1 MKVVTEKTLD
11 IDRIAPEEYP
21 EGLYDFAATV
31 KALDGLPEDPSQ
43 IDSQYRDAGFVSIDS
58 AFSPSEV
65 SDLLDALFQLTV
77 RDLPSRT
84 QLQFEN
90 LATGKIES
98 LPPEERLDYVRK
110 LMWFVDLDPRI
121 EQVAYEPRLIRIVRH
136 LLGAEPEMFQEMALL
151 KPPGIG
157 REKPWHQDHA
167 YFNLPEGTHVVGV
180 WIALDD
186 TYPENGCMHFLPG
199 GHRSGPV
206 PHFNRRDWQ
215 ICDTDIL
222 GKRQAVA
229 CPLKAGGLLIF
240 DGLVPHGTPH
250 NRTDTR
256 RRALQFHYVA
266 KGTPRTTTEERMA
279 IFGSEGRDV
288 SC

>member
-1 MKVVTEKTLD
+1 MSVDAKPLD

-31 KALDGLPEDPSQ
+31 AALDGLPDDPTQ
-43 IDSQYRDAGFVSIDS
+43 IESQYRDAGFVSIDH
-58 AFSPSEV
+58 AFSPGQVAE
-65 SDLLDALFQLTV
+65 LLDALFQLTV
-77 RDLPSRT
+77 RDLPERT

-90 LATGKIES
+90 PAAGKIES
-98 LPPEERLDYVRK
+98 LPPEARLDYVRK

-121 EQVAYEPRLIRIVRH
+121 EAMAYEPRLIKIVGH

-199 GHRSGPV
+199 KHRDGPV

-222 GKRQAVA
+222 GNGQAVA
-229 CPLKAGGLLIF
+229 TPLKSGGCLIF
-240 DGLVPHGTPH
+240 DGLVPHGTPQ
-250 NRTDTR
+250 NRSGTR

-266 KGTPRTTTEERMA
+266 KGTPRTSTEERMRM
-279 IFGSEGRDV
+279 FGSEGRDV

>member
-1 MKVVTEKTLD
+1 MATAQKLD
-11 IDRIAPEEYP
+11 IDGIAPEEYP
-21 EGLYDFAATV
+21 ESLYDTAAIVT
-31 KALDGLPEDPSQ
+31 ARNGFPDDPSM
-43 IDSQYRDAGFVSIDS
+43 IREQYDEAGFVSFDN
-58 AFSPSEV
+58 AFTPEQV
-65 SDLLDALFQLTV
+65 SGLLDALFQLTV
-77 RDLPSRT
+77 RDLPEKT

-90 LATGKIES
+90 LAAGKIES

-121 EQVAYEPRLIRIVRH
+121 EAMAYDPALLRIVES
-136 LLGAEPEMFQEMALL
+136 LLGGEAEMFQEMALL

-167 YFNLPEGTHVVGV
+167 YFNLPEGTHVIGV

-186 TYPENGCMHFLPG
+186 AYPENGGMHFLPG
-199 GHRSGPV
+199 GHREGPI

-215 ICDTDIL
+215 ICDTEIL
-222 GKRQAVA
+222 KRGQAVA
-229 CPLKAGGLLIF
+229 TPLKAGGCLVF
-240 DGLVPHGTPH
+240 NGLAPHGTPH
-250 NRTDTR
+250 NRTSTR

-279 IFGSEGRDV
+279 LFGSEGRDV
-288 SC
+288 EC

>member
-1 MKVVTEKTLD
+1 MVGRSLD
-11 IDRIAPEEYP
+11 IDSIAPDEYP
-21 EGLYDFAATV
+21 DGLYDFAATIEPYQ
-31 KALDGLPEDPSQ
+31 GLPDDPAKIEDQ
-43 IDSQYRDAGFVSIDS
+43 FREAGFVSIDH
-58 AFSPSEV
+58 AFDSETV
-65 SDLLDALFQLTV
+65 GGLLEALFQLTI
-77 RDLPSRT
+77 RDLPART

-90 LATGKIES
+90 LAAGKIES

-110 LMWFVDLDPRI
+110 LMWFVELDPRI
-121 EQVAYEPRLIRIVRH
+121 EAMAYQPDLMRIVKH
-136 LLGAEPEMFQEMALL
+136 FLGAEPEMFQEMALL

-167 YFNLPEGTHVVGV
+167 YFNLPDGTKVVGV

-186 TYPENGCMHFLPG
+186 AYPENGCMHFLPG
-199 GHRSGPV
+199 GHRSGPI

-215 ICDTDIL
+215 ICDTDVL
-222 GKRQAVA
+222 GKGQAVA
-229 CPLKAGGLLIF
+229 CPLSAGGLLIF
-240 DGLVPHGTPH
+240 DGLVPHGTPQ
-250 NRTDTR
+250 NRTGTR

-266 KGTPRTTTEERMA
+266 KGTPRTSTEERMA

>member
-1 MKVVTEKTLD
+1 MATAKLD
-11 IDRIAPEEYP
+11 IDQIAPEEYP
-21 EGLYDFAATV
+21 AGLYDHAASVT
-31 KALDGLPEDPSQ
+31 AFEGLPKDLASMEQ
-43 IDSQYRDAGFVSIDS
+43 QYREAGFISVND
-58 AFSPSEV
+58 AFSPEQVSE
-65 SDLLDALFQLTV
+65 LLDALFQLTV
-77 RDLPSRT
+77 RELPERT
-84 QLQFEN
+84 QLQFES
-90 LATGKIES
+90 LAAGKIES

-121 EQVAYEPRLIRIVRH
+121 EAMAYEPRIIALVTH

-199 GHRSGPV
+199 GHHQGAI

-215 ICDTDIL
+215 ICDTEIL
-222 GKRQAVA
+222 GKDQAVA
-229 CPLKAGGLLIF
+229 APLRAGGCVIF

-250 NRTDTR
+250 NTTDTR

-266 KGTPRTTTEERMA
+266 KGTPRITTEERMA
-279 IFGSEGRDV
+279 MFGSEGRDV

>member
-1 MKVVTEKTLD
+1 MSVQKLD
-11 IDRIAPEEYP
+11 IDQTTYTEYP
-21 EGLYDFAATV
+21 SGLYDYAAKVT
-31 KALDGLPEDPSQ
+31 AHNGFPENPED
-43 IDSQYRDAGFVSIDS
+43 IADQYREAGFVSIEN
-58 AFSPSEV
+58 AYPPERIAG
-65 SDLLDALFQLTV
+65 LLEALVELTV
-77 RDLPSRT
+77 KELPERT

-90 LATGKIES
+90 LAAGKIES

-110 LMWFVDLDPRI
+110 FMWFVDLDPRL
-121 EQVAYEPRLIRIVRH
+121 QSMAYEPELMKVVSN

-199 GHRSGPV
+199 AHRQGAI

-215 ICDTDIL
+215 ICDTEVL
-222 GKRQAVA
+222 GKGQAVA
-229 CPLKAGGLLIF
+229 APLKAGGFVIF

-250 NRTDTR
+250 NTTDTR

-266 KGTPRTTTEERMA
+266 KGTARITTEQRMA
-279 IFGSEGRDV
+279 MFGSEGRDV

>member
-1 MKVVTEKTLD
+1 MAVVKLD
-11 IDRIAPEEYP
+11 IDQIAPKEYP
-21 EGLYDFAATV
+21 TGLYDFAATV
-31 KALDGLPEDPSQ
+31 TALKGLPEDPNAVAQ
-43 IDSQYRDAGFVSIDS
+43 QYRDAGFVSIDS
-58 AFSPSEV
+58 AFTTEQVSE
-65 SDLLDALFQLTV
+65 LLDALFQLTV
-77 RDLPSRT
+77 RELPERT

-90 LATGKIES
+90 LAAGKIES

-121 EQVAYEPRLIRIVRH
+121 EAMAYEPRLLKIVEH
-136 LLGAEPEMFQEMALL
+136 LLGAEAEMFQEMALL

-167 YFNLPEGTHVVGV
+167 YFNLPEGTHVVGA

-199 GHRSGPV
+199 GHRQGAI

-215 ICDTDIL
+215 ICDTEVL
-222 GKRQAVA
+222 GKNQAVA
-229 CPLKAGGLLIF
+229 TPLKAGGCLIF

-250 NRTDTR
+250 NTTNSR

-266 KGTPRTTTEERMA
+266 KGTPRTTTDERMQM
-279 IFGSEGRDV
+279 FGSEGRNV

>member
-1 MKVVTEKTLD
+1 MPLEPKLD
-11 IDRIAPEEYP
+11 IDQIAPEEYP

-31 KALDGLPEDPSQ
+31 TPLTGLPADPC
-43 IDSQYRDAGFVSIDS
+43 DVCNQYCQAGFVSFND
-58 AFSPSEV
+58 AFSL
-65 SDLLDALFQLTV
+65 DQIQGLLDALFALTV
-77 RDLPSRT
+77 RELPERT
-84 QLQFEN
+84 QLQYEY
-90 LATGKIES
+90 LAKGKIES
-98 LPPEERLDYVRK
+98 MAPEDRLDYVRK

-121 EQVAYEPRLIRIVRH
+121 EAMAYESRLIKLVSH
-136 LLGAEPEMFQEMALL
+136 LLNAEPEMFQEMALL

-167 YFNLPEGTHVVGV
+167 YFNLPAGTHVVGV

-186 TYPENGCMHFLPG
+186 ATPENGCMHFLPG
-199 GHRSGPV
+199 GHRNGPV

-215 ICDTDIL
+215 ICDTEIL
-222 GKRQAVA
+222 GKHQAVA
-229 CPLKAGGLLIF
+229 APLKAGGCVVF
-240 DGLVPHGTPH
+240 DGLVPHGTPQ

>member
-1 MKVVTEKTLD
+1 MAVTKLD
-11 IDRIAPEEYP
+11 IDQIAPEEYP
-21 EGLYDFAATV
+21 SGLYDFAATV
-31 KALDGLPEDPSQ
+31 TPIDGLPTNADE
-43 IDSQYRDAGFVSIDS
+43 IEEQYREAGFVSVNN
-58 AFSPSEV
+58 AFTAEQV
-65 SDLLDALFQLTV
+65 AELLDALFQLTV
-77 RDLPSRT
+77 RELPEKT

-90 LATGKIES
+90 LAAGKIES
-98 LPPEERLDYVRK
+98 LPAEERLDYVRK

-121 EQVAYEPRLIRIVRH
+121 EAMAYEPNLIKIVEH
-136 LLGAEPEMFQEMALL
+136 LLGGEAEMFQEMALL

-186 TYPENGCMHFLPG
+186 TYPENGCMHFQPG
-199 GHRSGPV
+199 GHRQGPI

-215 ICDTDIL
+215 ICDTDLL
-222 GKRQAVA
+222 GKNQAVA
-229 CPLKAGGLLIF
+229 TPLNAGGCLIF

-250 NRTDTR
+250 NTTNTR
-256 RRALQFHYVA
+256 RRALQFHYVK
-266 KGTPRTTTEERMA
+266 KGTPRTTTEERIAM
-279 IFGSEGRDV
+279 FGSEGRNV

>member
-1 MKVVTEKTLD
+1 MASAKLD
-11 IDRIAPEEYP
+11 IDQIAPEEYP
-21 EGLYDFAATV
+21 TGLYDYAAKV
-31 KALDGLPEDPSQ
+31 AALDGLPDDRAPIE
-43 IDSQYRDAGFVSIDS
+43 SQYREVGFVSIDN
-58 AFSPSEV
+58 AFSRDQVAE
-65 SDLLDALFQLTV
+65 LLDALYQLTI
-77 RDLPSRT
+77 RDLPERT

-90 LATGKIES
+90 LAAGKIES
-98 LPPEERLDYVRK
+98 LPPGERLDYVRK

-121 EQVAYEPRLIRIVRH
+121 EAIAYEPRLMELLTQ
-136 LLGAEPEMFQEMALL
+136 LLGAEPEMFQEMALF

-167 YFNLPEGTHVVGV
+167 YFNLPEGTNVVGV

-186 TYPENGCMHFLPG
+186 TYPENGCMHLLPG
-199 GHRSGPV
+199 AHKDGPI

-222 GKRQAVA
+222 SKGQAVA
-229 CPLKAGGLLIF
+229 TPLKAGGCLIF

-250 NRTDTR
+250 NRTNTR

-266 KGTPRTTTEERMA
+266 KGTPRITTEERMA
-279 IFGSEGRDV
+279 MFGPEGRDV

>member
-1 MKVVTEKTLD
+1 MAVAKLD
-11 IDRIAPEEYP
+11 IDQIAPEEYP
-21 EGLYDFAATV
+21 TGLYDFAATV
-31 KALDGLPEDPSQ
+31 SALDGLPDDPSVVA
-43 IDSQYRDAGFVSIDS
+43 SQYKLAGFVSVDN
-58 AFSPSEV
+58 AFSGEQVSE
-65 SDLLDALFQLTV
+65 LLDALFQLTV
-77 RDLPSRT
+77 RELPERT

-90 LATGKIES
+90 LAAGKIES

-121 EQVAYEPRLIRIVRH
+121 EAMAYEPRLLKIVEH
-136 LLGAEPEMFQEMALL
+136 LLGAEAEMFQEMALL

-167 YFNLPEGTHVVGV
+167 YFNLPEGTHVIGV

-199 GHRSGPV
+199 GHRQGAI

-215 ICDTDIL
+215 ICDTEVL
-222 GKRQAVA
+222 GKNQAVA
-229 CPLKAGGLLIF
+229 TPLKAGGCLIF

-250 NRTDTR
+250 NTTNTR

-266 KGTPRTTTEERMA
+266 KGTPRTTTEERMQV
-279 IFGSEGRDV
+279 FGSEGRDV

>member
-1 MKVVTEKTLD
+1 MASAKLD
-11 IDRIAPEEYP
+11 IDQIAPEEYP
-21 EGLYDFAATV
+21 TGLYDYAAMVT
-31 KALDGLPEDPSQ
+31 ALDGLPDEPSR
-43 IDSQYRDAGFVSIDS
+43 IEKQYREAGFVSIDN
-58 AFSPSEV
+58 AFSAEQV
-65 SDLLDALFQLTV
+65 AELLDALYQLTV
-77 RDLPSRT
+77 RDLPERT

-90 LATGKIES
+90 LAAGKIES

-121 EQVAYEPRLIRIVRH
+121 EAIAYEPRLMELLRQ
-136 LLGAEPEMFQEMALL
+136 LLGAEPEMFQEMALF

-186 TYPENGCMHFLPG
+186 TYPENGCMHLLPG
-199 GHRSGPV
+199 AHREGPI

-215 ICDTDIL
+215 ICDTNIL
-222 GKRQAVA
+222 GKSQAVA
-229 CPLKAGGLLIF
+229 TPLKAGGCLIF

-250 NRTDTR
+250 NKTATR

-266 KGTPRTTTEERMA
+266 KGTPRTTTAERMA

>member
-1 MKVVTEKTLD
+1 MAATTKLD
-11 IDRIAPEEYP
+11 ID
-21 EGLYDFAATV
+21 TV
-31 KALDGLPEDPSQ
+31 KPGEYSEALYETVASITPLDGLPEDPTA
-43 IDSQYRDAGFVSIDS
+43 IASQYEEAGFVSFDN
-58 AFSPSEV
+58 AFTPSHVAE
-65 SDLLDALFQLTV
+65 LLDALFQLTV
-77 RDLPSRT
+77 RELPEKT

-90 LATGKIES
+90 LAAGKIES
-98 LPPEERLDYVRK
+98 MPPEERLDYVRK

-121 EQVAYEPRLIRIVRH
+121 EAMAYEPRLLRIVEH
-136 LLGAEPEMFQEMALL
+136 ILGAEAEMFQEMALL

-167 YFNLPEGTHVVGV
+167 YFNLPDGTKVVGV

-199 GHRSGPV
+199 GHRAGPI

-222 GKRQAVA
+222 SQGQAVA
-229 CPLKAGGLLIF
+229 TPLHAGGCLIF

-250 NRTDTR
+250 NRTNTR

-266 KGTPRTTTEERMA
+266 KGTPRTSTEERMA

>member
-1 MKVVTEKTLD
+1 MATAKLD
-11 IDRIAPEEYP
+11 IDSIAPVDYP
-21 EGLYDFAATV
+21 TGLYDYAAKVT
-31 KALDGLPEDPSQ
+31 AHDGLPEDPARFTDQ
-43 IDSQYRDAGFVSIDS
+43 FRDAGFVSIDN
-58 AFSPSEV
+58 AFSPDQVSE
-65 SDLLDALFQLTV
+65 LLDALFQLTV
-77 RDLPSRT
+77 RDLPDRT
-84 QLQFEN
+84 QLQYEH
-90 LATGKIES
+90 LAAGKIES
-98 LPPEERLDYVRK
+98 LAPEDRLDYVRK

-121 EQVAYEPRLIRIVRH
+121 QEIAYEPRLMRVLTE
-136 LLGAEPEMFQEMALL
+136 LLDAEPEMFQEMALF

-199 GHRSGPV
+199 GHRNGPV

-222 GKRQAVA
+222 GKGQAVA
-229 CPLKAGGLLIF
+229 APLRSGGLLIF

-250 NRTDTR
+250 NTTNTR